1 MESCIKA
8 SRASQPR
15 RAPAGAPQP
24 LAAGPGRCAAPR
36 GGGALS
42 SRAEQPRAPVPSA
55 EALETGIQDPGEAWG
70 VRHHSRLCI
79 CRLCW
84 RQTLVASRSCS
95 IHLGRGEK
103 WRPGGG
109 CCGRRWVTDDPK
121 RQTRYPGA
129 PPRTQKST
137 FSAPGRSVRGSLRM
151 LATRGLAAGI
161 SEASG
166 GHRDRAPAGWLGE
179 PRGGG
184 SRAANAAPFPRSRRP
199 RTPAGSPAHPR
210 WPLRA
215 PPPSPPRSERG
226 RGTRGARG
234 WAGAGVS
241 RVPAPSRGS
250 RGGGASGLE
259 GALARRSG
267 AQQVPRLPP
276 PRRGRGGGPGAEARR
291 GGGRSL
297 AEPERRPARQVGT
310 RARGFRKA
318 PRSDKHIPGAGSRAR
333 RPHGPHGPHRRPQA
347 AEPPPRRGALSS
359 SRGRRG
365 AACAAGSAT
374 GAGPRGR

>member
-1 MESCIKA
+1 M
-8 SRASQPR
+8 
-15 RAPAGAPQP
+15 
-24 LAAGPGRCAAPR
+24 
-36 GGGALS
+36 
-42 SRAEQPRAPVPSA
+42 
-55 EALETGIQDPGEAWG
+55 
-70 VRHHSRLCI
+70 RHHSRLCI

-137 FSAPGRSVRGSLRM
+137 FSAPGRSARGSLRM
-151 LATRGLAAGI
+151 PATRGLAAGI

-166 GHRDRAPAGWLGE
+166 GHRDQAPAGWVGE

-184 SRAANAAPFPRSRRP
+184 SRAASAAPFPRSRRP
-199 RTPAGSPAHPR
+199 RTPAGCPAHPR

-234 WAGAGVS
+234 WAGS
-241 RVPAPSRGS
+241 ECPAS
-250 RGGGASGLE
+250 
-259 GALARRSG
+259 
-267 AQQVPRLPP
+267 PP
-276 PRRGRGGGPGAEARR
+276 PPVDPAAAAHPGWRGRSRPGAGRSRCRGYLHLGGGRGGGPGAEARR
-291 GGGRSL
+291 GEGGRWRSRSGGRLGRLGPEL
-297 AEPERRPARQVGT
+297 AASGRRRGRT
-310 RARGFRKA
+310 NTSRARG
-318 PRSDKHIPGAGSRAR
+318 AGLAARTARTARTAAR
-333 RPHGPHGPHRRPQA
+333 RPP
-347 AEPPPRRGALSS
+347 
-359 SRGRRG
+359 SRRRG
-365 AACAAGSAT
+365 AAPSPPPAAGAEPRARRARPRAPG
-374 GAGPRGR
+374 GAAAPGARVRAGDMGAD